1 MRVFAQSG
9 AGDSGGSG
17 AYVENRKMS
26 LVEGEL
32 GWGNTPQAQ
41 GAIHEKAKS
50 RSRSVD
56 IKK

>member
-26 LVEGEL
+26 LAL
-32 GWGNTPQAQ
+32 
-41 GAIHEKAKS
+41 I
-50 RSRSVD
+50 
-56 IKK
+56 